1 MNKLILI
8 LILMLAGSTAWGVT
22 SGDTIQKAKENKQ
35 EFRRDMRGTVCYMGA
50 MMATRMLMQNDKD
63 MAKSLPIPEALGAYQ
78 MACIGLADTNKNV
91 GYSLYCIEGTRFAV
105 QLLSTQLTTKQSQQL
120 LQICGTYQ
128 NKALELEKNL

>member
-1 MNKLILI
+1 
-8 LILMLAGSTAWGVT
+8 MLAGSTAWGVT